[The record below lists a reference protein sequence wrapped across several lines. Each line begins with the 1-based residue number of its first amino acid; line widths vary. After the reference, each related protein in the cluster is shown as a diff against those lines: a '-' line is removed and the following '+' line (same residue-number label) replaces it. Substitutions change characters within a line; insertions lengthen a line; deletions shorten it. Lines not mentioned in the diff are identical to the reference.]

1 MPLLAIETSGR
12 RGGVAL
18 FAGDGEGA
26 PRLVEETYLAEG
38 LRHARDLVPT
48 LRAVCERADLAPR
61 AVDALA
67 VSIGPGSFTGI
78 RIGVTL
84 AKFVAHDA
92 GAAVVTVPSLRAL
105 AENAPPD
112 RSPVCCIRDAKRRG
126 LYASVFERRGEALEE
141 TFGPA
146 LIQPDDLAARLP
158 AGALV
163 LGRGAAKAREAL
175 AAFDLAPEDLW
186 DVRPSAVGRLG
197 YAAWQ
202 AGETADPLRLEPV
215 YLRRPE
221 AEEVWERR
229 HGRPDR

>member
-1 MPLLAIETSGR
+1 MHLLAIETSGA
-12 RGGVAL
+12 RGGIAL
-18 FAGDGEGA
+18 LAAGGEGD
-26 PRLVEETYLAEG
+26 PRLLEEAYLQEG
-38 LRHARDLVPT
+38 LRHARDLLPT
-48 LRAVCERADLAPR
+48 LRDACDRAHLVPTAI
-61 AVDALA
+61 DALA
-67 VSIGPGSFTGI
+67 VSIGPGSFTGV
-78 RIGVTL
+78 RIAVTL

-92 GAAVVTVPSLRAL
+92 GAAVIPVPSLRAL

-126 LYASVFERRGEALEE
+126 LYAGVFERRGGALEE

-158 AGALV
+158 PGTLV
-163 LGRGAAKAREAL
+163 LGRGVPKAREAL

-186 DVRPSAVGRLG
+186 DVRPSAVARLG

-202 AGETADPLRLEPV
+202 TGAAADPLRLEPL

-229 HGRPDR
+229 HGRDDR